1 MKKMTPIFGVLLTGV
16 VAMQAWAGDAP
27 SEAKADAMK
36 AKSIYDFTVKSND
49 GKDVNLAKYRGR
61 VMLVVNVAS
70 K

>member
-1 MKKMTPIFGVLLTGV
+1 MRRVTPIFGVLLTGAL
-16 VAMQAWAGDAP
+16 AMHAMAENAP
-27 SEAKADAMK
+27 SESKADAAK
-36 AKSIYDFTVKSND
+36 AKSVYDFTVKGND

>member
-1 MKKMTPIFGVLLTGV
+1 MKKVTPIAGVLLTGALAMNA
-16 VAMQAWAGDAP
+16 VAEDAP
-27 SEAKADAMK
+27 SAAKAEAAA

-49 GKDVNLAKYRGR
+49 GKDVALAKYRGR